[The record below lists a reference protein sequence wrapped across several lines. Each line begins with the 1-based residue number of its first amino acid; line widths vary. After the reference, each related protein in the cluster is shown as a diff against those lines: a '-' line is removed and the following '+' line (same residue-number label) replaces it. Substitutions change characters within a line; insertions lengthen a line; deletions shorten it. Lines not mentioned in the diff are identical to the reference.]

1 MELGDSDTRSLLSPD
16 AGSSAPNRRRST
28 DSSITSSNATT
39 ASYTL
44 MDTPVATAVLEPFQ
58 LQSHAV
64 TMADSSIVYAT
75 PVLSFCKHDNASQRK
90 LVHVY
95 NPCGVDLHAS
105 QNVCTNSIR
114 SYRVMQHHRQRTS
127 R

>member
-1 MELGDSDTRSLLSPD
+1 MELGDSDTRSLLLPNAS
-16 AGSSAPNRRRST
+16 SSAPDRRRST
-28 DSSITSSNATT
+28 ERASITSSNAATT

-75 PVLSFCKHDNASQRK
+75 PVLSFCKYTLLEPKRK

-95 NPCGVDLHAS
+95 STTFTAWITCLSD
-105 QNVCTNSIR
+105 C
-114 SYRVMQHHRQRTS
+114 MQ
-127 R
+127 

>member
-75 PVLSFCKHDNASQRK
+75 PVLSFCKYTLLEPKRK

-95 NPCGVDLHAS
+95 STTFTAWITCLSD
-105 QNVCTNSIR
+105 C
-114 SYRVMQHHRQRTS
+114 MQ
-127 R
+127 